1 MARSQE
7 SEEVKSMSQQAPK
20 VEFLTER
27 AKLKA
32 GREQTI
38 DVVVRITPPE
48 VDAGI
53 GKRPCLNLS
62 LVLDRSGSMAGEKL
76 VRAREATAY
85 CIDQLLP
92 SDRLSVVIFDST
104 VEVLI
109 PNQPAENKANLKGL
123 LQEVYARSSTALHEA
138 WVRGGMQVSE
148 HLMDGAVNRVVLITD
163 GLANEGLT
171 NVDQIVSQVR
181 GLSERGVSTSS
192 IGIGDDFNEDLL
204 IPMAS
209 AGGGNSWHVK
219 TADDMQRIFAVELE
233 GLIAQVAHTVT
244 LGLVP
249 ADGVRLADVLND
261 FELGE
266 TGRYKLPNLQAG
278 SPVDVVVQLRIPA
291 QAAGTKMRLLDLR
304 LGYTPQEMKAA
315 EVVKQV
321 FEVEFASDEAV
332 ERLPVNHEV
341 AKAVQMLMNARAR
354 AEAVKRMDAGD
365 YVGSQ
370 QVLRQAAV
378 ASKAVFAP
386 MASSPD
392 VQDEMARLEEY
403 DESLSN
409 RSSDKMSRK
418 RLMYDSVSR
427 RQSRKLS

>member
-1 MARSQE
+1 
-7 SEEVKSMSQQAPK
+7 MSQQVPK

-27 AKLKA
+27 AKLA
-32 GREQTI
+32 SGREQTV
-38 DVVVRITPPE
+38 DVLIRITPPE

-53 GKRPCLNLS
+53 TRRPKLNLS
-62 LVLDRSGSMAGEKL
+62 LVLDRSGSMDGEKMT
-76 VRAREATAY
+76 RAREATAY

-92 SDRLSVVIFDST
+92 ADRLSVVIFDN
-104 VEVLI
+104 VIEVLI
-109 PNQPAENKANLKGL
+109 PSQLAENKAQLKGL
-123 LQEVYARSSTALHEA
+123 LKEVYARNSTALHEA

-148 HLMDGAVNRVVLITD
+148 HLTDGAVNRVVLITD

-171 NVDQIVSQVR
+171 NVDLIVSQVK
-181 GLSERGVSTSS
+181 GLADRNVSTSS

-204 IPMAS
+204 ISMAS

-249 ADGVRLADVLND
+249 ADGVRLADMLND
-261 FELGE
+261 FEMGE

-278 SPVDVVVQLRIPA
+278 SPIDVVVQLRVPE
-291 QAAGTKMRLLDLR
+291 QTEGTKLRLLDLR

-315 EVVKQV
+315 EVARQV
-321 FEVEFASDEAV
+321 FEVEFASREAV
-332 ERLPVNHEV
+332 ELLPVNHEV

-354 AEAVKRMDAGD
+354 AEAVRRMDAGD

-370 QVLRQAAV
+370 RVLRQAV
-378 ASKAVFAP
+378 AASHVAFAP
-386 MASSPD
+386 MADSGD
-392 VQDEMARLEEY
+392 VQEELSSFEEY
-403 DESLSN
+403 YENLN
-409 RSSDKMSRK
+409 ERSSDKMSRK
-418 RLMYDSVSR
+418 RMLYDLISR
-427 RQSRKLS
+427 RNSRKLK

>member
-1 MARSQE
+1 MSK
-7 SEEVKSMSQQAPK
+7 EVPK
-20 VEFLTER
+20 IEFLTER
-27 AKLKA
+27 PKLVA
-32 GREQTI
+32 GREQTV
-38 DVVVRITPPE
+38 DVLIRLTPPE
-48 VDAGI
+48 ADAG
-53 GKRPCLNLS
+53 GAAARRPRLNLS
-62 LVLDRSGSMAGEKL
+62 LVLDRSGSMDGQKML
-76 VRAREATAY
+76 RAREATAY

-92 SDRLSVVIFDST
+92 SDRLSVVIFDNKI
-104 VEVLI
+104 EVLI
-109 PNQPAENKANLKGL
+109 PSQLAENKAQLKAML
-123 LQEVYARSSTALHEA
+123 KEVYARNSTALHEA

-148 HLMDGAVNRVVLITD
+148 HLTDGAVNRVVLITD

-181 GLSERGVSTSS
+181 GLAERNVGTST

-266 TGRYKLPNLQAG
+266 TGRYKLPNMQAG
-278 SPVDVVVQLRIPA
+278 SPVDVVAQLRVPA
-291 QAAGTKMRLLDLR
+291 QAEGTRLRLLDLR

-321 FEVEFASDEAV
+321 FEVEFAPEQEV
-332 ERLPVNHEV
+332 ERSLVNHEV
-341 AKAVQMLMNARAR
+341 IKAVQMLMNARAR
-354 AEAVKRMDAGD
+354 AEAVRLMDAGD
-365 YVGSQ
+365 YVGTQ
-370 QVLRQAAV
+370 RVLRHAAMSS
-378 ASKAVFAP
+378 AAAFAP
-386 MASSPD
+386 MQSAPE
-392 VQDEMARLEEY
+392 VREEMNLLAEY
-403 DESLSN
+403 DDSLNN

-418 RLMYDSVSR
+418 RLLYDLVSR
-427 RQSRKLS
+427 RRSQKLS

>member
-1 MARSQE
+1 
-7 SEEVKSMSQQAPK
+7 MSQQVPK

-27 AKLKA
+27 AKLTS
-32 GREQTI
+32 GREQTV
-38 DVVVRITPPE
+38 DVLIRITPPE
-48 VDAGI
+48 VDTGI
-53 GKRPCLNLS
+53 NLRPKLNLS
-62 LVLDRSGSMAGEKL
+62 LVLDRSGSMQGEKM

-92 SDRLSVVIFDST
+92 ADRLSVVIFDNLID
-104 VEVLI
+104 VLI
-109 PNQPAENKANLKGL
+109 PSQLAENKAQLKGL
-123 LQEVYARSSTALHEA
+123 LQEIYARNSTALHEA

-148 HLMDGAVNRVVLITD
+148 HLTGGAVNRVVLITD

-171 NVDQIVSQVR
+171 NVDSIVSQVR
-181 GLSERGVSTSS
+181 GLADRSVSTST

-261 FELGE
+261 FEMGE

-278 SPVDVVVQLRIPA
+278 LPMDVVVQLRVPE
-291 QAAGTKMRLLDLR
+291 QTEGTKLRLLDLR

-315 EVVKQV
+315 EVSKQV
-321 FEVEFASDEAV
+321 FEVEFASPEAV
-332 ERLPVNHEV
+332 ELLPVDHEV

-354 AEAVKRMDAGD
+354 AEAVRRMDAGD

-370 QVLRQAAV
+370 QVLRQAV
-378 ASKAVFAP
+378 AASHVAFAP
-386 MASSPD
+386 MADSGDVREEMSSF
-392 VQDEMARLEEY
+392 QEY
-403 DESLSN
+403 YENLN
-409 RSSDKMSRK
+409 ERSSDKMSRK
-418 RLMYDSVSR
+418 RMLYDLISR
-427 RQSRKLS
+427 RNSRKLK

>member
-1 MARSQE
+1 
-7 SEEVKSMSQQAPK
+7 MSQQVPK
-20 VEFLTER
+20 VEFVTER
-27 AKLKA
+27 AKLAA

-38 DVVVRITPPE
+38 DVLIRITPPE
-48 VDAGI
+48 ANTGASL
-53 GKRPCLNLS
+53 RPRLNLS
-62 LVLDRSGSMAGEKL
+62 LVLDRSGSMGGEKML
-76 VRAREATAY
+76 RAREATAY

-92 SDRLSVVIFDST
+92 ADRLSVVIFDNQI
-104 VEVLI
+104 EVLI
-109 PNQPAENKANLKGL
+109 PSQLAENKAQLKGL
-123 LQEVYARSSTALHEA
+123 LKEVYARNSTALHEA

-148 HLMDGAVNRVVLITD
+148 HLTEGAVNRVVLITD

-181 GLSERGVSTSS
+181 GLADRSVSTST

-219 TADDMQRIFAVELE
+219 TSDDMQRIFAVELE

-261 FELGE
+261 FEMSE

-278 SPVDVVVQLRIPA
+278 SVVDVVVQLRIPQ
-291 QAAGTKMRLLDLR
+291 QAEGTKMRLLDLR

-315 EVVKQV
+315 EVIKQV
-321 FEVEFASDEAV
+321 FEVEFASEQAV
-332 ERLPVNHEV
+332 ESLPVNHEV
-341 AKAVQMLMNARAR
+341 AKAVRMLMNARAR
-354 AEAVKRMDAGD
+354 AEAVRRMDVGD
-365 YVGSQ
+365 YIGSK
-370 QVLRQAAV
+370 QVLREARISSQV
-378 ASKAVFAP
+378 AFAP
-386 MASSPD
+386 MASSAD
-392 VQDEMARLEEY
+392 VQDEMRVFEEY
-403 DESLSN
+403 DESLSE

-418 RLMYDSVSR
+418 RLLYDSVSR

>member
-1 MARSQE
+1 
-7 SEEVKSMSQQAPK
+7 MSQQTPK
-20 VEFLTER
+20 VEFMIER
-27 AKLKA
+27 AKLIA
-32 GREQTI
+32 GREQTV
-38 DVVVRITPPE
+38 DVVIRITPPD
-48 VDAGI
+48 VDTGV
-53 GKRPCLNLS
+53 KNRPRLNLS
-62 LVLDRSGSMAGEKL
+62 LVLDRSGSMQGEKMM
-76 VRAREATAY
+76 RAREATAY

-92 SDRLSVVIFDST
+92 ADRLSVVIFDNQI
-104 VEVLI
+104 EVLI
-109 PNQPAENKANLKGL
+109 PSQLVENKARLKGL
-123 LQEVYARSSTALHEA
+123 LQEVFARNSTALHEA

-148 HLMDGAVNRVVLITD
+148 HLMDNAVNRVVLITD

-181 GLSERGVSTSS
+181 GLADRRVSTST

-204 IPMAS
+204 VPMAS

-266 TGRYKLPNLQAG
+266 TGRYKLPNLQSG
-278 SPVDVVVQLRIPA
+278 SPLDVVVQLRVPE
-291 QAAGTKMRLLDLR
+291 QTVGTKLRLLDLR

-315 EVVKQV
+315 EVARQV
-321 FEVEFASDEAV
+321 FEVEFASEQEV
-332 ERLPVNHEV
+332 MSLPVNHEV

-354 AEAVKRMDAGD
+354 AEAVRRMDRGD
-365 YVGSQ
+365 FAGSQ
-370 QVLRQAAV
+370 QVLGQAYAASQV
-378 ASKAVFAP
+378 AFAP
-386 MASSPD
+386 MASSSD
-392 VQDEMARLEEY
+392 VQDEMSSLEEY
-403 DESLSN
+403 HQTLTD

-418 RLMYDSVSR
+418 RMIYDAISR
-427 RQSRKLS
+427 RSSRKLS